1 MDLHWLS
8 VVLAPRLDDLPHP
21 NADLVP
27 WLQLISGSS
36 WIRMLNAARKVVHA
50 PNVAAHASDASHDT
64 TAVFF
69 CYDCGRTFPSMMLL
83 NNHAHRS
90 HGYVSPVRSYIIDL
104 QCKACLTTFGTRERL
119 VQHLR
124 NFKTNDCL
132 SVLASVYQPIPSP
145 MVAALDADALF

>member
-1 MDLHWLS
+1 
-8 VVLAPRLDDLPHP
+8 
-21 NADLVP
+21 
-27 WLQLISGSS
+27 
-36 WIRMLNAARKVVHA
+36 MLNAARKVVHA

-124 NFKTNDCL
+124 NFTTNDCL
-132 SVLASVYQPIPSP
+132 SVLAGVYQPIPSP
-145 MVAALDADALF
+145 MVAALDADALFLTKSASAVAPAFRSQGPRIGPPLAGSGLRVLYN